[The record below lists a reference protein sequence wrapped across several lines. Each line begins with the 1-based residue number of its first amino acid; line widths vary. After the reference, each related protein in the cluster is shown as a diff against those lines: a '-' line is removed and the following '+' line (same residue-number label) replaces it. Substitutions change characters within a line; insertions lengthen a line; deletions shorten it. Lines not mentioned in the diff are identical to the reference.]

1 MKNNKNVG
9 KCPICGREMIK
20 GASINDHH
28 FIPKSKGGKA
38 EDKITLHV
46 VCHNFLHR
54 QFTEKELMKEY
65 NTPEKCLENESVQ
78 KFVKWVSKKD
88 PEFKDSVKT
97 SNRKK
102 RK

>member
-1 MKNNKNVG
+1 M
-9 KCPICGREMIK
+9 R
-20 GASINDHH
+20 
-28 FIPKSKGGKA
+28 
-38 EDKITLHV
+38 
-46 VCHNFLHR
+46 
-54 QFTEKELMKEY
+54 EY
-65 NTPEKCLENESVQ
+65 NTPEKCLESEPVQ